1 MESVTR
7 TCSRENLRK
16 FFKAIPQNGRTWGKS
31 SLLLPGVENISIY
44 SLLCIKESYIKKV
57 KRKKFL
63 GKHLEIKLD
72 QKISNFLKCQDKMN
86 FFWNFRRTPAVLEI
100 HFAIKRFIKLISLVY
115 IFHKRNHNKKY
126 SINTDVQ
133 CTH

>member
-1 MESVTR
+1 MYK
-7 TCSRENLRK
+7 RK
-16 FFKAIPQNGRTWGKS
+16 
-31 SLLLPGVENISIY
+31 
-44 SLLCIKESYIKKV
+44 LCKKV

-63 GKHLEIKLD
+63 GKNLEIKLD
-72 QKISNFLKCQDKMN
+72 QKISNFLKCQDKIN
-86 FFWNFRRTPAVLEI
+86 SFWNFGMTPAVCEI
-100 HFAIKRFIKLISLVY
+100 HFAIRRFIKLISLVY